1 VNARLLSVLAA
12 GGLLAAGCSTVKQ
25 ATVRPDWA
33 SVDAHRVKRL
43 VVVTAPFTEGGEAT
57 AALWSRMA
65 RRTVNQRRD
74 FLAKEEKALPS
85 LEQATALCGEGLE
98 GVLWLRPQLQRK
110 GDGVEAK
117 VVASLNRC
125 VDGEAVWTA
134 EAAGSWPSVD
144 PEIEGTVASFTSG
157 MDPSVLPY
165 AAPSFRLLK
174 ATLDTLPNP
183 VLDEKDTDEKIEL
196 AE

>member
-1 VNARLLSVLAA
+1 MRRVLSVMAA
-12 GGLLAAGCSTVKQ
+12 GGLLASCSTVKSAQ
-25 ATVRPDWA
+25 VRPDWA
-33 SVDAHRVKRL
+33 AVDAHRVKRL

-57 AALWSRMA
+57 AQLWSRMA

-74 FLAKEEKALPS
+74 FIAKEEKALPS
-85 LEQATALCGEGLE
+85 LGQATALCGEGLE
-98 GVLWLRPQLQRK
+98 GVLWLRPTLKRE
-110 GDGVEAK
+110 GAGVEAK
-117 VVASLNRC
+117 VSASLHRC

-134 EAAGSWPSVD
+134 EAAGSWPSAD
-144 PEIEGTVASFTSG
+144 PDIEGTVASFTAG
-157 MDPSVLPY
+157 LDASVQPY

>member
-1 VNARLLSVLAA
+1 MRRLLLLLAA
-12 GGLLAAGCSTVKQ
+12 GGVLAGCSAVKHAQ
-25 ATVRPDWA
+25 VRPDWA
-33 SVDAHRVKRL
+33 TVDALRVKRL
-43 VVVTAPFTEGGEAT
+43 LVVTAPFTEGGEAT
-57 AALWSRMA
+57 AQLWSRMA

-74 FLAKEEKALPS
+74 FIAKEEKALPS
-85 LEQATALCGEGLE
+85 LEQATALCGEGIE
-98 GVLWLRPQLQRK
+98 GVLWLRPSLERK
-110 GDGVEAK
+110 GSGVEAR
-117 VVASLNRC
+117 VNASLNRC

-144 PEIEGTVASFTSG
+144 PEIEGTVASFAAG
-157 MDPSVLPY
+157 LDASVQPY

-183 VLDEKDTDEKIEL
+183 VLNEQDTDEKIEL

>member
-1 VNARLLSVLAA
+1 MKLPVVIALAAA
-12 GGLLAAGCSTVKQ
+12 GGVLAGCSTVKQ
-25 ATVRPDWA
+25 AQVRPDWA
-33 SVDAHRVKRL
+33 TVDALRVKRL

-57 AALWSRMA
+57 AQLWSRMA

-74 FLAKEEKALPS
+74 FIAKEEKALPS
-85 LEQATALCGEGLE
+85 LVLATALCGEGLE
-98 GVLWLRPQLQRK
+98 GVLWLRPSLRRE
-110 GDGVEAK
+110 GSGVDAK
-117 VVASLNRC
+117 LAASLHRC

-134 EAAGSWPSVD
+134 EAAGSWQSLD
-144 PEIEGTVASFTSG
+144 PEIEGTVASFTAG
-157 MDPSVLPY
+157 MDASVQPF

-183 VLDEKDTDEKIEL
+183 VLNEQDTDEKIEL